1 MSMKFK
7 MNNYPDLGLLVIRLI
22 LGLGYIFVHGAPKLF
37 GGPESWAKVG
47 SAVSYLG
54 INFAY
59 TFWGLMA
66 ACAEFFGGILLLLGL
81 FFRPA
86 AVFLIITMLVA
97 ANRGY
102 AAAGTLGSIAYPLEM
117 GITILGLLLIGPG
130 KYSLD
135 KYLFRGR

>member
-1 MSMKFK
+1 MKFK
-7 MNNYPDLGLLVIRLI
+7 IKNHPDLGLLIIRII

-37 GGPESWAKVG
+37 GGPERWAKVG

-54 INFAY
+54 INFSF
-59 TFWGLMA
+59 TIWGLLA
-66 ACAEFFGGILLLLGL
+66 ACAEFFGGILILLGL

-102 AAAGTLGSIAYPLEM
+102 ATAGTLGSVAYPLEM
-117 GITILGLLLIGPG
+117 GITILGLFLIGPG
-130 KYSLD
+130 RYSLD
-135 KYLFRGR
+135 KYLFGGSRI

>member
-1 MSMKFK
+1 MKFK
-7 MNNYPDLGLLVIRLI
+7 MNNYPDLGLLIIRLI

-37 GGPESWAKVG
+37 AGPEQWAKTG

-54 INFAY
+54 INFSY
-59 TFWGLMA
+59 TIWGLLA
-66 ACAEFFGGILLLLGL
+66 ACAEFFGGILILLGL

-102 AAAGTLGSIAYPLEM
+102 AAGGTLGSVAYPLEM
-117 GITILGLLLIGPG
+117 GITILGLFFIGPG

-135 KYLFRGR
+135 KSFLRGR

>member
-1 MSMKFK
+1 MKFK
-7 MNNYPDLGLLVIRLI
+7 MKNYPDLGLLVIRLI

-37 GGPESWAKVG
+37 AGPERWAKVG

-54 INFAY
+54 INFSF
-59 TFWGLMA
+59 TIWGLLA

-86 AVFLIITMLVA
+86 AAFLIITMLVA

-102 AAAGTLGSIAYPLEM
+102 ATAGTLSSVAYPLEM
-117 GITILGLLLIGPG
+117 GITILGLFLIGPG

-135 KYLFRGR
+135 KYLFRGRQI